1 MSSRIALIL
10 ILAGCGN
17 DAGHQQDLSEIPTD
31 ASEAA
36 RDLEQQSFDLSPAV
50 DSAPAGALDGGEMD
64 LGMAT
69 DLAGS
74 CFIATT
80 GESGECKNTANCAG
94 PTYTAT
100 PGYCPG
106 AVNIQCCALTPDIN
120 NNPPTPAGWT
130 PMKDAEVTPDMSTWA
145 VMILHDPTDYPMF
158 ATTTRMFGTLLVL
171 ARVEWHPKDSINPSG
186 VHRGV
191 TLYKPAP

>member
-1 MSSRIALIL
+1 MSSRLALIL

-17 DAGHQQDLSEIPTD
+17 DAGHHSDLAMAQTDAAEVAPDLS
-31 ASEAA
+31 
-36 RDLEQQSFDLSPAV
+36 SFDLSSS
-50 DSAPAGALDGGEMD
+50 DSADLAPVALPDGGD
-64 LGMAT
+64 LGPT
-69 DLAGS
+69 SDLAGS

-80 GESGECKNTANCAG
+80 GESGECQKKTTCLG

-106 AVNIQCCALTPDIN
+106 PADIECCALTPDIN
-120 NNPPTPAGWT
+120 NNPPTPRGWVHMT
-130 PMKDAEVTPDMSTWA
+130 DPEVTPAMTTWA
-145 VMILHDPTDYPMF
+145 VMILRDPIDYPMF
-158 ATTTRMFGTLLVL
+158 STAIMQFPTLLVL
-171 ARVEWHPKDSINPSG
+171 ARVEWHPPDSINPSG